1 MGCGPDHGLGDR
13 AGQEL
18 RGREGARSARSHL
31 RLPGSHRRL
40 QHVADGAS
48 GHHRQPVP
56 AREHHR
62 RARHSREVTA
72 VLEVRQLSAR
82 YGRVEALHDIC
93 LSVADGEFVAVLGP
107 NGAGKS
113 TLMRAIMG
121 LVANSGEVSFRGAAL
136 PRQAPDAC
144 VARGVVLVP
153 EGRGIFAPMTVAEN
167 LELGAYLLNDD
178 VEFERRRARV
188 FKLFPR
194 LRERLGQIAGSLSG
208 GEQQMR
214 AVGRALM
221 ADPKILLLDEPSL
234 GLAPRIID
242 EILSTLALLN
252 KEGLPIVLVE
262 QKAPLALRLTSRAY
276 LLSVGRL
283 IAEIDP
289 RNITSHDE
297 LARYYLS

>member
-1 MGCGPDHGLGDR
+1 MTP
-13 AGQEL
+13 
-18 RGREGARSARSHL
+18 
-31 RLPGSHRRL
+31 
-40 QHVADGAS
+40 
-48 GHHRQPVP
+48 
-56 AREHHR
+56 
-62 RARHSREVTA
+62 

-82 YGRVEALHDIC
+82 YGRVEALHDIS
-93 LSVADGEFVAVLGP
+93 LTVADGEFVAILGP

-121 LVANSGEVSFRGAAL
+121 LVANSGDVSFRGAAL
-136 PRQAPDAC
+136 PRQSPDTC

-167 LELGAYLLNDD
+167 LELGAYLLDD
-178 VEFERRRARV
+178 TAEFERRQARV
-188 FKLFPR
+188 FNLFPR
-194 LRERLGQIAGSLSG
+194 MRERFGQIAGSLSG
-208 GEQQMR
+208 GEQQML

-234 GLAPRIID
+234 GLAPKVID

-262 QKAPLALRLTSRAY
+262 QKAPLALRLSSRAY

-289 RNITSHDE
+289 RTIKSHDE

>member
-1 MGCGPDHGLGDR
+1 MT
-13 AGQEL
+13 
-18 RGREGARSARSHL
+18 
-31 RLPGSHRRL
+31 
-40 QHVADGAS
+40 
-48 GHHRQPVP
+48 PVLDVK
-56 AREHHR
+56 
-62 RARHSREVTA
+62 S
-72 VLEVRQLSAR
+72 LSAR
-82 YGRVEALHDIC
+82 YGRAEALHDVS

-121 LVANSGEVSFRGAAL
+121 LIANSGEVSFRGTPL

-144 VARGVVLVP
+144 AARGVVLVP

-167 LELGAYLLNDD
+167 LELGAYLLNEGD
-178 VEFERRRARV
+178 EFARRQSRV
-188 FKLFPR
+188 FDLFPR

-208 GEQQMR
+208 GEQQML

-234 GLAPRIID
+234 GLGPKIVD
-242 EILSTLALLN
+242 EILGTLALLN
-252 KEGLPIVLVE
+252 RQGLPIVLVE
-262 QKAPLALRLTSRAY
+262 QKAPLALRLARRAY

-289 RNITSHDE
+289 RQMTSYDDV
-297 LARYYLS
+297 ARYYLS

>member
-1 MGCGPDHGLGDR
+1 
-13 AGQEL
+13 
-18 RGREGARSARSHL
+18 
-31 RLPGSHRRL
+31 
-40 QHVADGAS
+40 
-48 GHHRQPVP
+48 
-56 AREHHR
+56 
-62 RARHSREVTA
+62 VTS
-72 VLEVRQLSAR
+72 VLEVRQLSAH
-82 YGRVEALHDIC
+82 YGRVEALHDIS

-121 LVANSGEVSFRGAAL
+121 LVANAGDVSFRGAAL
-136 PRQAPDAC
+136 PRQSPDTC

-167 LELGAYLLNDD
+167 LELGAYLLNDSA
-178 VEFERRRARV
+178 EFERRQARV
-188 FKLFPR
+188 FSLFPR
-194 LRERLGQIAGSLSG
+194 MRERLGQVAGSLSG
-208 GEQQMR
+208 GEQQML

-234 GLAPRIID
+234 GLGPKVID

-262 QKAPLALRLTSRAY
+262 QKAPLALRLSNRAY

-289 RNITSHDE
+289 RTIKSHDE

>member
-1 MGCGPDHGLGDR
+1 MT
-13 AGQEL
+13 
-18 RGREGARSARSHL
+18 S
-31 RLPGSHRRL
+31 
-40 QHVADGAS
+40 
-48 GHHRQPVP
+48 
-56 AREHHR
+56 
-62 RARHSREVTA
+62 
-72 VLEVRQLSAR
+72 VLEVRQLSAH
-82 YGRVEALHDIC
+82 YGRVEALHDIS

-121 LVANSGEVSFRGAAL
+121 LVANAGDVSFRGAAL
-136 PRQAPDAC
+136 PRQSPDTC

-167 LELGAYLLNDD
+167 LELGAYLLDNFA
-178 VEFERRRARV
+178 EFERRQARV
-188 FKLFPR
+188 FNLFPR
-194 LRERLGQIAGSLSG
+194 MRERLGQVAGSLSG
-208 GEQQMR
+208 GEQQML

-234 GLAPRIID
+234 GLGPKVID

-262 QKAPLALRLTSRAY
+262 QEAPLALRLSNRAY
-276 LLSVGRL
+276 LLSVGGL

-289 RNITSHDE
+289 RTIKSHDE

>member
-1 MGCGPDHGLGDR
+1 MTP
-13 AGQEL
+13 
-18 RGREGARSARSHL
+18 
-31 RLPGSHRRL
+31 
-40 QHVADGAS
+40 
-48 GHHRQPVP
+48 
-56 AREHHR
+56 
-62 RARHSREVTA
+62 

-82 YGRVEALHDIC
+82 YGRVEALHGIS
-93 LSVADGEFVAVLGP
+93 LSVGDGEFVAVLGP

-121 LVANSGEVSFRGAAL
+121 LIANSGEVSFRGAAL

-144 VARGVVLVP
+144 VAQGVVLVP

-167 LELGAYLLNDD
+167 LELGAYLLNDSA
-178 VEFERRRARV
+178 EFERREARV

-194 LRERLGQIAGSLSG
+194 LRERHSQVAGSLSG
-208 GEQQMR
+208 GEQQML

-221 ADPKILLLDEPSL
+221 AEPKILLLDEPSL
-234 GLAPRIID
+234 GLAPRVIE

-252 KEGLPIVLVE
+252 SEGLPIVLVE

-283 IAEIDP
+283 VAEIDP
-289 RNITSHDE
+289 RTTSHDE
-297 LARYYLS
+297 IARTYLS